1 MNKILSEFM
10 NSLRCSGYDHAY
22 RFQTLKGVIN
32 RAKQIEDEISNGTR
46 IRYRTKIQIDQS
58 KRNTTG
64 NFPNTWFLRNETTN
78 ILKVPCTPNS
88 ILVNNMKQKAGQS
101 RGPNNGFIKFVE
113 MGGVPISLLFP
124 MKEFLMGS
132 KGCQYAPKCYI
143 LLNQDFRVTR
153 GIYRIICKTCETRD
167 GKKFVCVGTSGFSI
181 HIRMLEHIQ
190 CVRSL

>member
-1 MNKILSEFM
+1 M
-10 NSLRCSGYDHAY
+10 NSLRCSEYDNAKK
-22 RFQTLKGVIN
+22 FQTLKGVIN

-101 RGPNNGFIKFVE
+101 RGPDNGLTKFVE
-113 MGGVPISLLFP
+113 MGGEPISLLFP
-124 MKEFLMGS
+124 MKEFLTGS

-143 LLNQDFRVTR
+143 SENQDCRVTR
-153 GIYRIICKTCETRD
+153 GIYRIIC
-167 GKKFVCVGTSGFSI
+167 
-181 HIRMLEHIQ
+181 
-190 CVRSL
+190 